1 MDINN
6 GIIIGGAT
14 GYKPERVEIFL
25 KSLNL
30 AQFKGKVILLVYES
44 DLAEYQRFYPS
55 SSFGF
60 ELVYRVSRIG
70 LARRMRWYRTFKPLI
85 NRLFERL
92 YRTDRRKKAELLKK
106 FAYPHVSRFFE
117 FLACLE
123 SSPETEFAMLT
134 DTRDVYFQQH
144 PFRQIQKGL
153 YLGIENPAV
162 ALKHDS
168 YSNSWLR
175 DVYGENVLA
184 EISSNPI
191 CCAGVTLGDYQSV
204 VNYLH
209 IMLDEFLQLPYTVM
223 AKSNYDQGIHNRL
236 LYGNRFSRVVRCLP
250 LNSVISTV
258 GLFNYENLT
267 FNSAHELLLAD
278 GSKACIV
285 HQYDRHQDWEKEV
298 RRKFL

>member
-6 GIIIGGAT
+6 GVIIGGAT

-44 DLAEYQRFYPS
+44 DLAEYERFYPPS
-55 SSFGF
+55 AFGF
-60 ELVYRVSRIG
+60 ELIYRISRIG
-70 LARRMRWYRTFKPLI
+70 LARRVRWYRTFKPLI

-92 YRTDRRKKAELLKK
+92 YRTNRHKKAELLKK

-117 FLACLE
+117 FLQCLE
-123 SSPETEFAMLT
+123 QLPETEFVMLT

-144 PFRQIQKGL
+144 PFRQIRNGL

-162 ALKHDS
+162 TLAQDS
-168 YSNSWLR
+168 YSTGWIR
-175 DVYGENVLA
+175 DVYGEKVLS
-184 EISSNPI
+184 EIGSNPI

-204 VNYLH
+204 RDYLH
-209 IMLDEFLQLPYTVM
+209 TMLNEFLDLPYTVM

-236 LYGNRFSRVVRCLP
+236 LYANRFARAIRCLP
-250 LNSVISTV
+250 QSSVISTV
-258 GLFNYENLT
+258 GLFNYTDLT
-267 FNSAHELLLAD
+267 FNSAHELLLTD
-278 GSKACIV
+278 GSKATVI
-285 HQYDRHQDWEKEV
+285 HQYDRHKDWEERV
-298 RRKFL
+298 RGQFL